1 MNLNYIGKNLLRHTL
16 ELKKGN
22 VSGSISSTGSF
33 GHIRMN
39 GKNLPKLN
47 ETGSSILI
55 GNGAGAVEDGSAT
68 RGNIFIGFEAGN
80 DNTSG
85 HSNVAIC
92 LLYTSP
98 SPRDS

>member
-39 GKNLPKLN
+39 CIDLPKLN
-47 ETGSSILI
+47 ETGRTIQI
-55 GNGAGAVEDGSAT
+55 GNGPGAADDGSSS
-68 RGNIFIGFEAGN
+68 RRNIIIG
-80 DNTSG
+80 
-85 HSNVAIC
+85 
-92 LLYTSP
+92 
-98 SPRDS
+98 